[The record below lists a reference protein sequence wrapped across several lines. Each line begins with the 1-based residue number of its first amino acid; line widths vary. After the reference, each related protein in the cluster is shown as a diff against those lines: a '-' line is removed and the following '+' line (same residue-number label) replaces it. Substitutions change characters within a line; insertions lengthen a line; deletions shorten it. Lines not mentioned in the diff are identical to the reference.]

1 MRITEI
7 TVFTYKAHYNYGTYS
22 MSGGRVND
30 GEPSLVI
37 RIRTDAGIEGWAEN
51 APLGSD
57 YLPSSFTGEL
67 AALKELAPQVLG
79 MDPRSPAIISTKLDR
94 AMLSGIAAKSIID
107 MACWDILG
115 KSVGLPTHVLLGGC
129 LTREPAAFCVV
140 GLGEPEVGVKKALE
154 EAKKGVV
161 AMQLKAGDDPL
172 TDARRIA
179 AIRNALPEHITL
191 FPDANSGW
199 TLEQAL
205 TYCREMD
212 KECRSLVP
220 LEQPCRTLADSAE
233 VGRRTGVPIILDE
246 CIFTMAD
253 LAAAH
258 AAGATGINLKIS
270 RVGGFTKARIL
281 RDAAVGLD
289 MMVTID
295 DSWGC
300 SLTTGQNLQ
309 MAAST
314 RPDRLR
320 AVDCYCE
327 WTNPMI
333 ADAPRMQQSNGR
345 VVVPE
350 TPGNGFGDVDEKL
363 LGEPLFSV
371 AA

>member
-1 MRITEI
+1 MRITES

-37 RIRTDAGIEGWAEN
+37 RIRTDAGVEGWAEN

-67 AALKELAPQVLG
+67 AALKGLAPQVIG
-79 MDPRSPAIISTKLDR
+79 MDPRSPAIISKKLDR

-212 KECRSLVP
+212 KECRALVP

-233 VGRRTGVPIILDE
+233 VGRRTG
-246 CIFTMAD
+246 T
-253 LAAAH
+253 
-258 AAGATGINLKIS
+258 
-270 RVGGFTKARIL
+270 
-281 RDAAVGLD
+281 
-289 MMVTID
+289 
-295 DSWGC
+295 
-300 SLTTGQNLQ
+300 
-309 MAAST
+309 
-314 RPDRLR
+314 
-320 AVDCYCE
+320 
-327 WTNPMI
+327 
-333 ADAPRMQQSNGR
+333 
-345 VVVPE
+345 
-350 TPGNGFGDVDEKL
+350 
-363 LGEPLFSV
+363 
-371 AA
+371 